1 MGLSSRTINC
11 GQMCISP
18 DYVLCHEDK
27 MDEFVKAIKET
38 ATKWFS
44 TKEDCDKCVG
54 KIVSSQQFDR
64 VTKMIKDTKG
74 EIIFGGDFDEKT
86 SYIQPTVIRVND
98 WEDYGMKEET
108 FGPVLWIAPAIK
120 NVQQAVDYINTR
132 EKSLSLYMFSENAK
146 NQSFVINNTSAG
158 AVQVNGTSGYIAND
172 NVGFGGVGASGMGQY
187 HGDKTFEIFSHNKPV
202 CKSIGENK
210 TTYPPRQVNIDWL
223 LKYV

>member
-1 MGLSSRTINC
+1 MGLGGKNPVIVDETANVYKAARQMLSSRTINC

-64 VTKMIKDTKG
+64 VTKMIKATKG

-86 SYIQPTVIRVND
+86 SYIQPTVIRVDD
-98 WEDYGMKEET
+98 WEDYGMKQET

-132 EKSLSLYMFSENAK
+132 DKSLSLYMFSENRLRYSVTRSQCAR
-146 NQSFVINNTSAG
+146 VWERARAG
-158 AVQVNGTSGYIAND
+158 IRHV
-172 NVGFGGVGASGMGQY
+172 
-187 HGDKTFEIFSHNKPV
+187 
-202 CKSIGENK
+202 
-210 TTYPPRQVNIDWL
+210 
-223 LKYV
+223 